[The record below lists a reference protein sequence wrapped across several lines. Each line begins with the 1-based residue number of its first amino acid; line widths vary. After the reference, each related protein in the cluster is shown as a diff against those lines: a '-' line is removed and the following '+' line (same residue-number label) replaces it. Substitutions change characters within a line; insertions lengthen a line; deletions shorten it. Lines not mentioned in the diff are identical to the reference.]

1 MSPRSCEQ
9 MIGRRLEPAETTPRP
24 AASGVNAA
32 DSAPALEVRGLS
44 SPGKLRDISLTV
56 RPGEVLGVGGLVGAG
71 RSELLDAIFGLDA
84 RAIGS
89 VRING
94 HEIPPRSPRAG
105 IAAGL
110 GYVPEDRRLQGLFFQ
125 LGIDENI
132 LVPIMPSLSS
142 VGVRR
147 LGAER
152 RHVRERMAA
161 FAVKAASPKALPG
174 SLSGGNQQKLL
185 IARWM
190 TPATKVLL
198 LDEPTRG
205 IDVGTK
211 AEIYRLIRQAA
222 DAGLAVLLVSSEM
235 PELLRLSDRIVVMA
249 QGRLTGEL
257 IADADRTQANI
268 LRLATNDASL
278 PVH

>member
-1 MSPRSCEQ
+1 MV
-9 MIGRRLEPAETTPRP
+9 M
-24 AASGVNAA
+24 N
-32 DSAPALEVRGLS
+32 SA
-44 SPGKLRDISLTV
+44 SLT
-56 RPGEVLGVGGLVGAG
+56 
-71 RSELLDAIFGLDA
+71 A
-84 RAIGS
+84 RG
-89 VRING
+89 
-94 HEIPPRSPRAG
+94 
-105 IAAGL
+105 
-110 GYVPEDRRLQGLFFQ
+110 DRRRPWIRARGSPTQGLFFQ
-125 LGIDENI
+125 LSIDENI

-147 LGAER
+147 LGIER

-161 FAVKAASPKALPG
+161 FAVKAASPKARLALG
-174 SLSGGNQQKLL
+174 RQSAETADRALDDAGHQ
-185 IARWM
+185 
-190 TPATKVLL
+190 VLL

-278 PVH
+278 PTH